1 MAVPPD
7 LTELQLAVLRLLW
20 RKGEASVAEV
30 QAGLE
35 DRELAITTVATI
47 LQRLERRGIVRHR
60 SEGRQFVYRSL
71 IDEPAVRHSMLGA
84 LVRSVFSGDPAAVV
98 SQLLASDDVSAE
110 DLQRMHQLLEE
121 SRTRKRR

>member
-7 LTELQLAVLRLLW
+7 LTELQLAVLRFLW

-30 QAGLE
+30 QAGLP

-47 LQRLERRGIVRHR
+47 LQRLERRGIVAHR

-71 IDEPAVRHSMLGA
+71 VDEPAVRRSMLGA
-84 LVRSVFSGDPAAVV
+84 VVRSVFSGDPAALV
-98 SQLLASDDVSAE
+98 SQLLTSDDVSAA
-110 DLQRMHQLLEE
+110 DLRRIHELLEE
-121 SRTRKRR
+121 SRSRRRR